1 MGTLLQDLRYGL
13 RMLAK
18 SPAFT
23 AVAVLTLALGIGA
36 NTAIFSVVNAVLLRP
51 LPFPQ
56 SDQLM
61 SVQYFD
67 TVLGVPHKS
76 ASYPDFFDWR
86 NQNQVFSH
94 ITAFHDND
102 YTLTGR
108 DQPAHLSG
116 EIVSADFFST
126 LDVAPA
132 LGRGFL
138 PEEEK
143 AGHRVV
149 VLSDRLWRTTFSADP
164 KILGQGI
171 ILGGRSYTVVGVMPP
186 GFNFPIQT
194 PTVQL
199 WTTLADDATATAPDP
214 PITSERGAH
223 FLLVVGR
230 VKAGVSVGQAQA
242 DMVRINSN
250 LSKQYPDTNLHFSSG
265 HVEPLLDQLVGNV
278 EPALLVLFGAV
289 GCVLLIACA
298 NVANLLLARSM
309 TRQKE
314 MAIRSALG
322 AGRGRVIRQL
332 LTESIVLAI
341 FGGFLGLAFA
351 VWGTQGLIQL
361 VPEDIPR
368 MSQIKI
374 DSHVFG
380 FTLLAAIVTGILFGL
395 FPALHGSKT
404 NLVDSLKESG
414 RGLSGSLQHN
424 RLRGSLVVVEMALAL
439 ALLMGAGLMIQSF
452 ARLQSVNPGFNPHNV
467 LTFNFDLPDS
477 RYNTAQQKTFYLQLL
492 SRLNALPGVSSAA
505 ASWTLP
511 FSGDNASISFSIE
524 GRPVAKG
531 NEPNSAIRIISP
543 AYFQTL
549 RIPIIEGRDFAPTD
563 TATAPGVVIINQ
575 QFAHLFFP
583 NENPIGKHITPGVSD
598 GGKEMV
604 RQIIGVVANVKART
618 LRETPRPEY
627 YLPYQQCLITGL
639 SIVVRTQ
646 TAPQGLVG
654 AARDTVH
661 SMDSNLPLYGVQTMD
676 DFVGASVSQPR
687 FSMLLLSIFAG
698 LALALTALGL
708 YGVISY
714 SVAQRTHEIGIRMA
728 LGAQAVDVLK
738 LVIRQAMLL
747 AVIGWAAGIVCGFIL
762 GRFLSSQLYGI
773 TTTDPVTLLAVTLV
787 LGGIAFLASYIPARR
802 ATHVDPL
809 RALRYE

>member
-1 MGTLLQDLRYGL
+1 MGTLLQDLRYGF

-18 SPAFT
+18 SPGFT

-56 SDQLM
+56 SGQLM
-61 SVQYFD
+61 SVEYFD
-67 TVLGVPHKS
+67 TVLGVPHQS

-86 NQNQVFSH
+86 SQNQVFSH
-94 ITAFHDND
+94 ITAFHDSD
-102 YTLTGR
+102 YTLTGA

-116 EIVSADFFST
+116 EVVSADFFST
-126 LDVAPA
+126 LGVAPA

-149 VLSDRLWRTTFSADP
+149 ILSDRLWRTMFSADP
-164 KILGQGI
+164 KILGRGI

-199 WTTLADDATATAPDP
+199 WTTIADDDTATPPDP
-214 PITSERGAH
+214 PITSQRGAH

-230 VKAGVSVGQAQA
+230 MKPGVSVGQAQA
-242 DMVRINSN
+242 DMVRINAN
-250 LSKQYPDTNLHFSSG
+250 LAKQYPDTNLHFSSG
-265 HVEPLLDQLVGNV
+265 HVEPLLDHLVGSV

-341 FGGFLGLAFA
+341 FGGLLGLAFA
-351 VWGTQGLIQL
+351 VWGTQGLVQL
-361 VPEDIPR
+361 VPENIPR
-368 MSQIKI
+368 MSQIGI

-380 FTLLAAIVTGILFGL
+380 FTLLAAVVTGILFGL
-395 FPALHGSKT
+395 FPALHGSKA

-414 RGLSGSLQHN
+414 RGLSGGLQHN
-424 RLRGSLVVVEMALAL
+424 RLRGALVITEMALAL
-439 ALLMGAGLMIQSF
+439 ALLTGAGLMIQSF
-452 ARLQSVNPGFNPHNV
+452 ARLQNVNPGFNPHNV

-477 RYNTAQQKTFYLQLL
+477 RYSTPQQKIFYEQF
-492 SRLNALPGVSSAA
+492 LNRMNVLPEVTSAA

-511 FSGDNASISFSIE
+511 LSGDNASISFSIA
-524 GRPVAKG
+524 GRPAAKG
-531 NEPNSAIRIISP
+531 NRPNSAIRMISP
-543 AYFQTL
+543 AYFRTMQ
-549 RIPIIEGRDFAPTD
+549 IPIVEGRDFAPTD
-563 TATAPGVVIINQ
+563 TATAPGVAIVSQ
-575 QFAHLFFP
+575 QFAHVFFP

-598 GGKEMV
+598 GGKDMD
-604 RQIIGVVANVKART
+604 RQIIGVVANVKARA
-618 LRETPRPEY
+618 LRETPKPEY
-627 YLPYQQCLITGL
+627 YLPYQQCLIGGL
-639 SIVVRTQ
+639 SIILRTQ

-654 AARDTVH
+654 SARNAVH
-661 SMDSNLPLYGVQTMD
+661 SMDSNLPLYGVETMD
-676 DFVGASVSQPR
+676 DYVGASVSQPR

-728 LGAQAVDVLK
+728 LGAQAADVLK
-738 LVIRQAMLL
+738 LVIRQAMFLT
-747 AVIGWAAGIVCGFIL
+747 VIGWISGIVCGFIL
-762 GRFLSSQLYGI
+762 ALFLSSQLYGI
-773 TTTDPVTLLAVTLV
+773 STMDPLTLLAVTVV
-787 LGGIAFLASYIPARR
+787 LGGIALLASYIPARR

-809 RALRYE
+809 HALRYE